1 MTTTRT
7 KHPTGPSMT
16 IGLITHPTKNIDDS
30 VRILRS
36 WQLEHGARLVG
47 LRAEANRLGDDV
59 ELLDEDAFASSVDV
73 AVAMG
78 GDGTMLGA
86 MRLLAGRSAPVL
98 GVNYGNVGFLVEVEP
113 AALAEALQRVS
124 DNEFSLEPHHGLEV
138 TITTGEQVAHL
149 LAFNDVSIARRPG
162 TGVVMAD
169 LAVDGTAYGYF
180 KADAIVIATPTGST
194 AYNYAAGGPVL
205 SPAVAATVVT
215 PVAPMSGI
223 DRSFILGPAE
233 RLQFSIG
240 TATKQAAVE
249 IDGQVLSDVASGAVV
264 TVRLVRDA
272 ANVVRLDPS
281 RHSRKGRMK
290 LSLLDLPLRRDQ
302 LLDLVPPDIRARV
315 ERPSRVRRTRSKPA
329 DPSH

>member
-1 MTTTRT
+1 MTT
-7 KHPTGPSMT
+7 T

-30 VRILRS
+30 VRILRA
-36 WQLEHGARLVG
+36 WQQANGARLVG
-47 LRAEANRLGDDV
+47 LTSEASRLGDDV
-59 ELLDEDAFASSVDV
+59 ELLEEDDFAAQVDV

-86 MRLLAGRSAPVL
+86 MRTLAGRSAPVL

-113 AALAEALQRVS
+113 AGLAQALERVNNK
-124 DNEFSLEPHHGLEV
+124 DFSIEPHHGLEV
-138 TITTGEQVAHL
+138 TIAAEGTVNHL

-162 TGVVMAD
+162 TGVVLAD

-223 DRSFILGPAE
+223 ARSIILGPSE
-233 RLQFSIG
+233 RLQFTIG
-240 TATKQAAVE
+240 TATKSAALE
-249 IDGQVLSDVASGAVV
+249 IDGRVLADVGSGAVI

-281 RHSRKGRMK
+281 RHSRKGRLK

-302 LLDLVPPDIRARV
+302 LLELVPPDIRAQV
-315 ERPSRVRRTRSKPA
+315 ERPSRVRRSRAKSS